1 MKRLNT
7 LWIFVFVLGF
17 FITMVFAQ
25 TKMWVTSERAKLKA
39 ESRAS
44 SKTITSLPIGT
55 KVMILGSQKKWY
67 HVRAPSGTK
76 GWMYRGRLSKSPPKK
91 EVEGDTGNL
100 FAVMSGSG
108 IGADEVDA
116 GRSIRGLSSETEAY
130 ANKRG
135 TPGSYRKALD
145 RVLALSVTEK
155 ELGNFLRKGK
165 IGEYA
170 P

>member
-7 LWIFVFVLGF
+7 LWVFVFVLGF

-25 TKMWVTSERAKLKA
+25 TKMWVTSEGAKLKA
-39 ESRAS
+39 EARAS
-44 SKTITSLPIGT
+44 SKTLTSLPIGS

-76 GWMYRGRLSKSPPKK
+76 GWMYRGRLSKSPPEK

-100 FAVMSGSG
+100 FAVMSESG
-108 IGADEVDA
+108 IGADEADA
-116 GRSIRGLSSETEAY
+116 GRSIRGLSGETEAY
-130 ANKRG
+130 ANSRG
-135 TPGSYRKALD
+135 TPDAFRRALD
-145 RVLALSVTEK
+145 RVLALSVTER
-155 ELGNFLRKGK
+155 ELESFLQEGK